1 MSRAILRIAL
11 PAIVTNITTP
21 ILGLV
26 DLAIVGH
33 FGSAAYIG
41 AIAVGS
47 SLFNM
52 VYWLLNFLRA
62 GTSGLTAQAVGAG
75 NRIETKRILRQGAVI
90 GAALGVATV
99 ALSPLL
105 AWLLIPFMEA
115 DAATAR
121 LAETYFMIAIWGAP
135 AYLTTNALSGWLLG
149 NQDSVSTLWIAIVTN
164 VANIA
169 LSLTL
174 VGAFSMKIEGVALGT
189 ALSQW
194 IGFGAGIWILRRKY
208 GASYETLNIK
218 QETLNNQGPGIG
230 IGRFFKV
237 NLDIM
242 LRTACLIA
250 VTLWFTRTGAGYGAD
265 ILAANALLMQLF
277 MLFSFFMDG
286 FAYAGEALAG
296 KHFGAGEREMVREVE
311 RKLLLWGT
319 FMALGGVVIYFFA
332 GEGIV
337 ALLTDDLHV
346 RGIARDYLPWAI
358 TIPLMGFMAFVYDGI
373 FIGMTLTRQM
383 LVSMAIA
390 MGLYFLLFF
399 LLRDSMGN
407 HALWLAFSAY
417 LLTRGAAQWVLFRNE
432 RR

>member
-90 GAALGVATV
+90 GATLGVATV